1 MLYDK
6 NDDPLNAARGVMN
19 GLLMASVAWAIA
31 FFLLYA
37 FVEGIDK
44 EIARQE
50 TVNQYHC
57 QQYADDIASWANKK
71 GIQNPCT
78 TTN

>member
-6 NDDPLNAARGVMN
+6 NDDPLNAARGMIN
-19 GLLMASVAWAIA
+19 GILISIVIWAAIFA
-31 FFLLYA
+31 LAYA
-37 FVEGIDK
+37 FVSGMGK

-71 GIQNPCT
+71 GIKNPCT